1 MIPSIKPSVVSAVAV
16 IAISLVLNINII
28 HSFQLLSSSPINK
41 KCTDPSTSSS
51 LLSNSPSAIL
61 IRGRQ
66 LKTVLHFKK
75 PRTANIVE
83 MSKLLQHQSQSTI
96 GQHSQKELERNYKKK
111 EDDWLK
117 LDIER
122 ELSNATPPP
131 NRKREIPVKIV
142 FSDIDGSLVHYD
154 KSYDNDQ
161 QQELNGVDDNKLIFL
176 PPSATGLQGVISSQ
190 TLQLCQKLRLE
201 KNVKL
206 VLITG
211 ARTSTLLNRLPYLPK
226 ADVYVSEGGGRI
238 FYPTNVDN
246 CCIVS
251 DEEFVYKPVQY
262 SGSKEEDLQSFS
274 LVEDMEWR
282 EHMISGGVGND
293 YAYVGNEILSKRCD
307 GTTSDNEEE
316 CIIDYDTT
324 AGFPIDAIPIEQRT
338 GILWEYATH
347 LIENEGF
354 ILDTKSYSTMFRVS
368 RKHQV
373 NDKKFDALLDGT
385 ISHPKE
391 ISMSTNL
398 GCIDFF
404 PVVSGKQNW
413 YAKVLCVTLNL
424 CCIFCSLLY
433 LHSTFYLAVNTL
445 PTTSVIVYQK
455 NLYDM

>member
-1 MIPSIKPSVVSAVAV
+1 MLPSIKPSAVSAAAAV

-28 HSFQLLSSSPINK
+28 NSFQLSSSSPINK
-41 KCTDPSTSSS
+41 KCTDPSTSI
-51 LLSNSPSAIL
+51 LLSPSTTSINSRDSN
-61 IRGRQ
+61 
-66 LKTVLHFKK
+66 TVLHFKK

-117 LDIER
+117 LDLER
-122 ELSNATPPP
+122 ELSNATPDGKMT
-131 NRKREIPVKIV
+131 RREVLPVKI

-154 KSYDNDQ
+154 KTYDDDQ
-161 QQELNGVDDNKLIFL
+161 QQQQQQQQNGNNNELIFL

-190 TLQLCQKLRLE
+190 TLQLCQKLRTV

-211 ARTSTLLNRLPYLPK
+211 ARTCTLLNRLPYLPK

-246 CCIVS
+246 CCVTNGEE
-251 DEEFVYKPVQY
+251 EEFVYTPVQY
-262 SGSKEEDLQSFS
+262 SGSKEEDMQSFG

-282 EHMISGGVGND
+282 EHMISEGVGSD
-293 YAYVGNEILSKRCD
+293 EAYAGNEILSKRCD
-307 GTTSDNEEE
+307 GTSKDEEE
-316 CIIDYDTT
+316 CLIDYDTT
-324 AGFPIDAIPIEQRT
+324 AGFPIDTIPIEQRT
-338 GILWEYATH
+338 GILWEYANH

-354 ILDTKSYSTMFRVS
+354 VLDTKSYSTMFRVS

-373 NDKKFDALLDGT
+373 DDKKFDDLLDGT

-391 ISMSTNL
+391 IGMSTNL

-404 PVVSGKQNW
+404 PIVSGKQNW
-413 YAKVLCVTLNL
+413 YVKALV
-424 CCIFCSLLY
+424 F
-433 LHSTFYLAVNTL
+433 F
-445 PTTSVIVYQK
+445 
-455 NLYDM
+455 